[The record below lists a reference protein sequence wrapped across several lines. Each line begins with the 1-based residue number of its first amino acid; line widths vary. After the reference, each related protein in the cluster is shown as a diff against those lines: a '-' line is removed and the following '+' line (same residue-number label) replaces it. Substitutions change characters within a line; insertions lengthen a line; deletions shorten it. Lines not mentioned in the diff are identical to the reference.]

1 MTLISP
7 DVNSISDLYI
17 YVYILDVSSLECNF
31 KYFHDDAMTHN
42 FKKRG
47 SPSSLVKVHRTHL
60 SHHPLSRSF
69 KSFINA
75 HL

>member
-42 FKKRG
+42 LKKEEVPAHWSKYIERIFRTIPSRDRS
-47 SPSSLVKVHRTHL
+47 SPL
-60 SHHPLSRSF
+60 
-69 KSFINA
+69 
-75 HL
+75 